1 MDAWAFCYNV
11 DGTLDVWQPSPTDAG
26 RRYGLRDYLT
36 PQQRHE
42 LLVNRCFIVSAEH
55 SRDGDLWPYDDTAV
69 EQRQVSSQ

>member
-1 MDAWAFCYNV
+1 MDARAFCYNV

-26 RRYGLRDYLT
+26 RRYSLRDYLT

-55 SRDGDLWPYDDTAV
+55 SCDGDLWPYDDTAV
-69 EQRQVSSQ
+69 EQRQVSNQ